1 MNNNHAFQ
9 SSKFLRAL
17 LVLFFMTV
25 SVQWTFAQLNLNV
38 SRTTLG
44 TVIEQIKSQSKY
56 QFFYDDKLA
65 TMAVENVK
73 VKNAS
78 IEDALNAI
86 LKGKNISFK
95 VEDNIIYLSEKSSAP
110 QEGNQQGKEHTIT
123 GQVSDD
129 MGPLIGV
136 NVLVKGTSVGCIT
149 DIDGNFT
156 LTTTEAN
163 PVVQF
168 SYVGYKPQEIAAKGQ
183 RTINVM
189 MLADSQLI
197 EEVVVTALGIKR
209 SEKALS
215 YNVQQ
220 VNADDITKNKDVN
233 FVNSLN
239 GKVAGVN
246 INASSSGV
254 GGVSKVVMRGTK
266 SIMQTSNAL
275 YVIDGVPVLSG
286 RSNKAGGTEFDSQ
299 GSTEPI
305 ADINPEDIESMSVLK
320 GASAAALYGSR
331 AGNGVIL
338 ITTKKGTKREGLGI
352 TISGSVSA
360 ETIFMNPKMQKS
372 FGQGDNGAYNTETSN
387 SWGPA
392 MGSEY
397 TFNGQKRVMQ
407 YYDNVDAFFKTGLNL
422 TESISFSQQYD
433 KTSIYASLNRMD
445 DSSKIPGA
453 TLDRTNL
460 TLRAFYTFGKDDRW
474 SLDAKVQYINTNA
487 DNRPMTGSN
496 DQNMFRTIYQL
507 PSSMDIRDYSNPLTD
522 EGKIN
527 WYNNSGMNPYW
538 AELYNTNHDTRN
550 RFLMNASLKYKFTD
564 WLNAEIKAGSDMYNT
579 ESNNKLYAGSNR
591 NNGNSQYSLEEKKF
605 YENNFSFLI
614 SAQKDHLIDKFGGT
628 MTFGGNLMERK
639 TTGLKGDA
647 TKLTVPN
654 LFNLLNSS
662 KNDRNFKETYNHKKI
677 NSLYGTLG
685 INYDGW
691 VFLDATFR
699 NDWSSALNK
708 ENRSF
713 FYPSVS
719 LSWVISDMVG
729 KVGKGMPEWFTYA
742 KARASFAQVGNDMD
756 AYQLYN
762 TYSIGSDPNGNTTA
776 GQGKTKYDADVR
788 SELITSWEAGAEL
801 KFFNNRLGVDFAWY
815 KTNAKRQLMNI
826 PLNNLSG
833 YDNMKVNAGNIQ
845 NTGIEIMLNA
855 RPIETTQ
862 FSWDTQLNFSQNKS
876 KIIELLPGKPGMQYA
891 LGGSDA
897 LQVYAV
903 AGGAY
908 GEIWGTKYQRVEEGE
923 FKGQLLLNE
932 SGLPQATSDK
942 HKIGE
947 QQPDFLLGWTNTFNY
962 KNFTLSFLI
971 DGRFG
976 GDIFSFTNMNL
987 QRSGISE
994 CTAPGGKREDIVV
1007 AGVIKDGNGYKVNDQ
1022 SVSLERY
1029 YKALATGRAGIS
1041 EAYIY
1046 DATNIRLRNIA
1057 LSYRFPSSMLKKTP
1071 FQQVKLGF
1079 TVNNVWMI
1087 SSHLDGIDPESV
1099 YATSTNATGLENSS
1113 APTSRSYLF
1122 NVTLGF

>member
-1 MNNNHAFQ
+1 MRIGRFSQ
-9 SSKFLRAL
+9 MFLL
-17 LVLFFMTV
+17 LVV
-25 SVQWTFAQLNLNV
+25 SGW
-38 SRTTLG
+38 G
-44 TVIEQIKSQSKY
+44 TVWAAPEKSV
-56 QFFYDDKLA
+56 D
-65 TMAVENVK
+65 
-73 VKNAS
+73 AS
-78 IEDALNAI
+78 ILQQSAKITTQGTVVDA
-86 LKGKNISFK
+86 
-95 VEDNIIYLSEKSSAP
+95 
-110 QEGNQQGKEHTIT
+110 QGE
-123 GQVSDD
+123 
-129 MGPLIGV
+129 PLIGV
-136 NVLVKGTSVGCIT
+136 SILEVGTTNGTIT
-149 DIDGNFT
+149 DIDGKFT
-156 LTTTEAN
+156 LQITSGATLEL
-163 PVVQF
+163 
-168 SYVGYKPQEIAAKGQ
+168 SYIGYKTQQLKAVSDLG
-183 RTINVM
+183 TIQMSDDTEV
-189 MLADSQLI
+189 LQ
-197 EEVVVTALGIKR
+197 EVVVTALGIKR
-209 SEKALS
+209 EKKALGYAIQEVKGES
-215 YNVQQ
+215 LVEARETNLA
-220 VNADDITKNKDVN
+220 NAL
-233 FVNSLN
+233 S
-239 GKVAGVN
+239 GK
-246 INASSSGV
+246 ISGV
-254 GGVSKVVMRGTK
+254 QVIRSSNGPGGSSKIQLRGANSVTGTNQPLIVV
-266 SIMQTSNAL
+266 
-275 YVIDGVPVLSG
+275 DGVPMDNFTGADNADFYNPSLDMGNGLS
-286 RSNKAGGTEFDSQ
+286 
-299 GSTEPI
+299 
-305 ADINPEDIESMSVLK
+305 DINPEDIESMSVLK

-699 NDWSSALNK
+699 NDWSSALSK

-713 FYPSVS
+713 FYPSIS
-719 LSWVISDMVG
+719 ASWIISDMVG
-729 KVGKGMPEWFTYA
+729 KMDKMMPSWFTYA
-742 KARASFAQVGNDMD
+742 KVRASFAQVGNDMD

-762 TYSIGSDPNGNTTA
+762 YYEISSDPNGNTT
-776 GQGKTKYDADVR
+776 GKPLETYYDSTVQ
-788 SELITSWEAGAEL
+788 SELISSWEAGLEL
-801 KFFNNRLGVDFAWY
+801 KFFNNRLGFDVAWY

-855 RPIETTQ
+855 RPIETAQ

-987 QRSGISE
+987 QRSGIAE